1 MLLITKSQE
10 LYCNFNVWFWAHDGA
25 HTERGRGG
33 GGGAVIAPFPH
44 SESAQGWN
52 LPPNQLRAF
61 SLSAL
66 TLPTDAGWAR
76 SRRYLLKSGSVYFL
90 RPSPSVLFE
99 AAELLT
105 PRLTFCAFKGILG
118 SCRKP
123 GGWSAS
129 RGLGRIRSHRRA
141 GKKAPRAPLQ
151 RPARH
156 LIGAMAGGDP
166 RWDPSP
172 PACTVRGDD
181 GRWQMRSQKRIRF
194 SPRLKAIPVGALF
207 ARSDEQRL
215 NARIRAIQRC
225 ERRRQQRSAALGAA
239 LHVAETGAAPLGRT
253 EREIPAGGDTENT
266 AGEPGAPT
274 AALRTNPRRC
284 GADKHGAARRS
295 VPIFLLSAARCR
307 RSSPLPCLG
316 IARALLHRRFV
327 SYLPLYSALWP
338 CCAPPRSGR
347 VLPGLVVEALFPG
360 RLPFLC
366 KREENA
372 DFFSPYFLPKSINSR

>member
-25 HTERGRGG
+25 HTERGRG

-105 PRLTFCAFKGILG
+105 PSLTFCAFKGILG

-151 RPARH
+151 RPA
-156 LIGAMAGGDP
+156 P
-166 RWDPSP
+166 RP
-172 PACTVRGDD
+172 PAAT
-181 GRWQMRSQKRIRF
+181 
-194 SPRLKAIPVGALF
+194 
-207 ARSDEQRL
+207 
-215 NARIRAIQRC
+215 
-225 ERRRQQRSAALGAA
+225 
-239 LHVAETGAAPLGRT
+239 
-253 EREIPAGGDTENT
+253 
-266 AGEPGAPT
+266 
-274 AALRTNPRRC
+274 
-284 GADKHGAARRS
+284 S
-295 VPIFLLSAARCR
+295 VIS
-307 RSSPLPCLG
+307 
-316 IARALLHRRFV
+316 
-327 SYLPLYSALWP
+327 
-338 CCAPPRSGR
+338 
-347 VLPGLVVEALFPG
+347 
-360 RLPFLC
+360 
-366 KREENA
+366 
-372 DFFSPYFLPKSINSR
+372 